1 MTGSDRPPG
10 LLRQAASAAAAFEGA
25 TRLAVAAR
33 GGHNSEHH
41 LTVSQR
47 TSVTVTAEAGV
58 PNGKDAL

>member
-10 LLRQAASAAAAFEGA
+10 PLRQAAPGAAAFEGA
-25 TRLAVAAR
+25 TQLAVAAR

-47 TSVTVTAEAGV
+47 TSITVTAETGA
-58 PNGKDAL
+58 PNGKDAS

>member
-10 LLRQAASAAAAFEGA
+10 LLRQAAPGAAAFAGA
-25 TRLAVAAR
+25 TQLAVAAR

-47 TSVTVTAEAGV
+47 TSITVTAETGA
-58 PNGKDAL
+58 PNGKDAS